1 MAEAG
6 LARYVYCIVPA
17 GAAVELDG
25 LDGVEPGRA
34 LEILLH
40 ADLGAVASWVSLAQ
54 FAAEPL
60 HRNLN
65 DLDWLARTAR
75 AHEAVLD
82 RVLASGPIVPL
93 RLCTV
98 FAGDEQVRAM
108 LEREHDELADALVRL
123 RGREEWGVKLI
134 ADITR
139 LRAVEPEPASGRAY
153 LERKGRERRRQDAL
167 RQLVT
172 RAAEEV
178 HAHLSDRATAATLL
192 RPQARELSGHS
203 GDMVLNGAYLVDRAR
218 VEEFRA
224 TAAELGERQRE
235 LGLALEVTGPWP
247 PYNFVAA
254 TER

>member
-6 LARYVYCIVPA
+6 LARYVYCVVPA

-25 LDGVEPGRA
+25 LEGVEGGRA
-34 LEILLH
+34 LEVLRH

-54 FAAEPL
+54 FGAEPL

-75 AHEAVLD
+75 AHETVLD
-82 RVLASGPIVPL
+82 RLLASGPMVPL

-98 FAGDEQVRAM
+98 FAGDQQVHAM

-134 ADITR
+134 ADIGL
-139 LRAVEPEPASGRAY
+139 LRAAEPEPASGRAY
-153 LERKGRERRRQDAL
+153 LERKGRERRQEDEL
-167 RQLVT
+167 RRLVT

-178 HAHLSDRATAATLL
+178 HADLSERSTAATLL
-192 RPQARELSGHS
+192 RPQPRELSGRS

-224 TAAELGERQRE
+224 AAAGLGERQRE